1 MHQLPRQRHWSHL
14 HQDRPA
20 CLAITSA
27 SWRCP
32 NSGGAGARTPRSSGG
47 FRVRSPG
54 HSHHKSCV
62 HMRGGTCAAA
72 SSANTDPG
80 VILVCTILPMPLV
93 SGATAADFHVVRL
106 LGCGQIGELYL
117 VEHPRLPRQYALKI
131 LSADVS
137 TDPEY
142 RFRFSQ
148 ESARAAALWHPN
160 LVSLYDRGEFEDR
173 LWLSMDYVDGTDAA
187 QLLTDTYPD
196 GMPADMV
203 IEIVSAIADAL
214 DYAHEQGL
222 VHGYVNPSNILL
234 TNSESARRR
243 ILLTGFGISRRA
255 DEINSLT
262 RANLGIGTVSYAA
275 PEQLIDDSIDGRAD
289 QYALAGTAFHLLTG
303 SPPFQHMNPTV
314 VISKSLNEPP
324 PRPSDVKPE
333 LIHFEAPFA
342 RALMKAPNE
351 RFEQCRDFA
360 KALEARCSLK
370 LSTRNGGAAAL
381 VTVPKTDNGAP
392 TEPPL
397 SPLPAGAAAVPAPPA
412 ATVAPPPA
420 AAVAPRPAA
429 TAPAPRLPKSARPSP
444 HQMSYL
450 RLMSTMPPRSRKMTR
465 GALRPTTVR
474 RRRAIAGDCSSAG
487 LVVTIMAVA
496 VGGLLGV
503 MALLSASEPDDTSP
517 NVETSSSVTK
527 VPPPRTAPATAIP
540 PPMVTAPAPAITTPP
555 KPTPPLAATTA
566 PPPSTS
572 SAPPSTTLATTA
584 PPTTWST
591 PPSRT
596 VATTSKPHSP
606 SPTTSTSPAGLDT
619 RPAVGMPC
627 GPEGTTATSNSGAP
641 VVCLNT
647 PADPPGNHPEGDPNA
662 SGHFSTLITSS
673 TERRR
678 SHYTPVGA
686 RSLQVGAL

>member
-1 MHQLPRQRHWSHL
+1 
-14 HQDRPA
+14 
-20 CLAITSA
+20 
-27 SWRCP
+27 
-32 NSGGAGARTPRSSGG
+32 
-47 FRVRSPG
+47 
-54 HSHHKSCV
+54 
-62 HMRGGTCAAA
+62 
-72 SSANTDPG
+72 
-80 VILVCTILPMPLV
+80 MPLV

-106 LGCGQIGELYL
+106 LGRGQIGELYL

-148 ESARAAALWHPN
+148 ESARAAALWHPH

-203 IEIVSAIADAL
+203 IEIVYAIADAL

-333 LIHFEAPFA
+333 LIYFDAPFA

-360 KALEARCSLK
+360 KALEARGSLK
-370 LSTRNGGAAAL
+370 LFTRNAGAAAL

-397 SPLPAGAAAVPAPPA
+397 SPLPARAAAEPAPPA
-412 ATVAPPPA
+412 ATVASPPAAAVAPPPA
-420 AAVAPRPAA
+420 ATVAPRPAA
-429 TAPAPRLPKSARPSP
+429 TAPAPAAAEVGEAVAPPDVLPETDVDDAITFAENDAWSAATDDSS
-444 HQMSYL
+444 MAS
-450 RLMSTMPPRSRKMTR
+450 
-465 GALRPTTVR
+465 R
-474 RRRAIAGDCSSAG
+474 RRRRLHMAG

-503 MALLSASEPDDTSP
+503 MALRSASESDDTSP

-540 PPMVTAPAPAITTPP
+540 PPMVTAPAPVITTPP
-555 KPTPPLAATTA
+555 KPTPSLAETTA
-566 PPPSTS
+566 PPATW
-572 SAPPSTTLATTA
+572 SAPPATTVATTTA
-584 PPTTWST
+584 PPTTSSAPTWT
-591 PPSRT
+591 T
-596 VATTSKPHSP
+596 VTTTTKPHSP
-606 SPTTSTSPAGLDT
+606 PPTTSTTPADLDT

-647 PADPPGNHPEGDPNA
+647 PGGSAWGPLGG
-662 SGHFSTLITSS
+662 
-673 TERRR
+673 
-678 SHYTPVGA
+678 
-686 RSLQVGAL
+686 

>member
-1 MHQLPRQRHWSHL
+1 
-14 HQDRPA
+14 
-20 CLAITSA
+20 
-27 SWRCP
+27 
-32 NSGGAGARTPRSSGG
+32 
-47 FRVRSPG
+47 
-54 HSHHKSCV
+54 
-62 HMRGGTCAAA
+62 
-72 SSANTDPG
+72 
-80 VILVCTILPMPLV
+80 MPLV

-106 LGCGQIGELYL
+106 LGRGQIGELYL

-392 TEPPL
+392 TEPPS

-429 TAPAPRLPKSARPSP
+429 TAPAPAAAEVGEAVAPPDVLPETDVDDATAFTENDAWSAATDDSS
-444 HQMSYL
+444 MA
-450 RLMSTMPPRSRKMTR
+450 SRH
-465 GALRPTTVR
+465 R
-474 RRRAIAGDCSSAG
+474 RRLLMAG

-503 MALLSASEPDDTSP
+503 MALRSASESDDTSP
-517 NVETSSSVTK
+517 SVETSSSVTK

-540 PPMVTAPAPAITTPP
+540 PPMVTAPAPVITTPP
-555 KPTPPLAATTA
+555 KPTPSLATTTA
-566 PPPSTS
+566 PPTTW
-572 SAPPSTTLATTA
+572 SAPPSTTVATTA
-584 PPTTWST
+584 PPTTWSA

-596 VATTSKPHSP
+596 VATTTKPHSP
-606 SPTTSTSPAGLDT
+606 PPTTSTSPAEVDT

-627 GPEGTTATSNSGAP
+627 GPEGTTATSNSGGP

-647 PADPPGNHPEGDPNA
+647 PGGSAWEPPGG
-662 SGHFSTLITSS
+662 
-673 TERRR
+673 
-678 SHYTPVGA
+678 
-686 RSLQVGAL
+686 

>member
-1 MHQLPRQRHWSHL
+1 
-14 HQDRPA
+14 
-20 CLAITSA
+20 
-27 SWRCP
+27 
-32 NSGGAGARTPRSSGG
+32 
-47 FRVRSPG
+47 
-54 HSHHKSCV
+54 
-62 HMRGGTCAAA
+62 
-72 SSANTDPG
+72 
-80 VILVCTILPMPLV
+80 MPLV

-106 LGCGQIGELYL
+106 LGRGQIGELYL

-275 PEQLIDDSIDGRAD
+275 PEQLINDSIDGRAD

-333 LIHFEAPFA
+333 LVYFEAPFA

-360 KALEARCSLK
+360 KALEARCSQK
-370 LSTRNGGAAAL
+370 LSTRNAGAAAI

-397 SPLPAGAAAVPAPPA
+397 PPLPARAAAVPAPPA

-420 AAVAPRPAA
+420 A
-429 TAPAPRLPKSARPSP
+429 TAPAPAAAEVGEAVAPPDVLPETDVDDATTIAENDAWSAATDDS
-444 HQMSYL
+444 
-450 RLMSTMPPRSRKMTR
+450 STAS
-465 GALRPTTVR
+465 R
-474 RRRAIAGDCSSAG
+474 RRRRLHSAG

-503 MALLSASEPDDTSP
+503 IALLSGSKPDDTSP

-555 KPTPPLAATTA
+555 IPTPPLAATTA
-566 PPPSTS
+566 PPTTS

-584 PPTTWST
+584 PPTTSSA

-596 VATTSKPHSP
+596 VATTTKPHSP
-606 SPTTSTSPAGLDT
+606 SPTTSTTPAGLDT

-647 PADPPGNHPEGDPNA
+647 PGGSAWEPPGG
-662 SGHFSTLITSS
+662 
-673 TERRR
+673 
-678 SHYTPVGA
+678 
-686 RSLQVGAL
+686 

>member
-1 MHQLPRQRHWSHL
+1 
-14 HQDRPA
+14 
-20 CLAITSA
+20 
-27 SWRCP
+27 
-32 NSGGAGARTPRSSGG
+32 
-47 FRVRSPG
+47 
-54 HSHHKSCV
+54 
-62 HMRGGTCAAA
+62 
-72 SSANTDPG
+72 
-80 VILVCTILPMPLV
+80 MPLV

-106 LGCGQIGELYL
+106 LGRGQIGELYL

-203 IEIVSAIADAL
+203 NEIVSAIADAL

-275 PEQLIDDSIDGRAD
+275 PEQLINDSIDGRAD

-333 LIHFEAPFA
+333 LVYFEAPFA

-360 KALEARCSLK
+360 KALEARCSQK
-370 LSTRNGGAAAL
+370 LSTRNAGAAAI

-397 SPLPAGAAAVPAPPA
+397 PPLPARAAAVPAPPAATIASPPA

-420 AAVAPRPAA
+420 A
-429 TAPAPRLPKSARPSP
+429 TAPAPAAAEVGEAVAPPDVLPETDVDDATTIAENDAWSAATDDS
-444 HQMSYL
+444 
-450 RLMSTMPPRSRKMTR
+450 STAS
-465 GALRPTTVR
+465 R
-474 RRRAIAGDCSSAG
+474 RRRRLHSAG

-503 MALLSASEPDDTSP
+503 IALLSGSKPDDTSP

-555 KPTPPLAATTA
+555 IPTPPLAATTA
-566 PPPSTS
+566 PPTTS

-584 PPTTWST
+584 PPTTSSA

-596 VATTSKPHSP
+596 VATTTKPHSP
-606 SPTTSTSPAGLDT
+606 SPTTSTTPAGLDT

-647 PADPPGNHPEGDPNA
+647 PGGSAWEPPGG
-662 SGHFSTLITSS
+662 
-673 TERRR
+673 
-678 SHYTPVGA
+678 
-686 RSLQVGAL
+686 

>member
-1 MHQLPRQRHWSHL
+1 
-14 HQDRPA
+14 
-20 CLAITSA
+20 
-27 SWRCP
+27 
-32 NSGGAGARTPRSSGG
+32 
-47 FRVRSPG
+47 
-54 HSHHKSCV
+54 
-62 HMRGGTCAAA
+62 
-72 SSANTDPG
+72 
-80 VILVCTILPMPLV
+80 MPLV

-106 LGCGQIGELYL
+106 LGRGQIGELYL

-142 RFRFSQ
+142 RFRFGQ

-289 QYALAGTAFHLLTG
+289 QYALASTAFHLLTG

-333 LIHFEAPFA
+333 LIYFDAPFA

-360 KALEARCSLK
+360 KALEARCSL
-370 LSTRNGGAAAL
+370 SC
-381 VTVPKTDNGAP
+381 
-392 TEPPL
+392 PPGTL
-397 SPLPAGAAAVPAPPA
+397 A
-412 ATVAPPPA
+412 
-420 AAVAPRPAA
+420 
-429 TAPAPRLPKSARPSP
+429 
-444 HQMSYL
+444 
-450 RLMSTMPPRSRKMTR
+450 PPRSSRCRRPIMER
-465 GALRPTTVR
+465 RPSRPYPRYQLGLRLYPLRRLRP
-474 RRRAIAGDCSSAG
+474 
-487 LVVTIMAVA
+487 
-496 VGGLLGV
+496 
-503 MALLSASEPDDTSP
+503 
-517 NVETSSSVTK
+517 
-527 VPPPRTAPATAIP
+527 
-540 PPMVTAPAPAITTPP
+540 
-555 KPTPPLAATTA
+555 
-566 PPPSTS
+566 
-572 SAPPSTTLATTA
+572 
-584 PPTTWST
+584 
-591 PPSRT
+591 
-596 VATTSKPHSP
+596 
-606 SPTTSTSPAGLDT
+606 
-619 RPAVGMPC
+619 
-627 GPEGTTATSNSGAP
+627 
-641 VVCLNT
+641 
-647 PADPPGNHPEGDPNA
+647 
-662 SGHFSTLITSS
+662 
-673 TERRR
+673 
-678 SHYTPVGA
+678 
-686 RSLQVGAL
+686 

>member
-1 MHQLPRQRHWSHL
+1 MRLVRVAARHPAEPVRERRAGLWLPGSL
-14 HQDRPA
+14 
-20 CLAITSA
+20 T
-27 SWRCP
+27 
-32 NSGGAGARTPRSSGG
+32 RT
-47 FRVRSPG
+47 FSPE
-54 HSHHKSCV
+54 SCV
-62 HMRGGTCAAA
+62 H
-72 SSANTDPG
+72 
-80 VILVCTILPMPLV
+80 ICTILPMPLV

-106 LGCGQIGELYL
+106 LGRGQIGELYL

-148 ESARAAALWHPN
+148 ESARAAALWHPH
-160 LVSLYDRGEFEDR
+160 LVSLHDRGEFEDR

-243 ILLTGFGISRRA
+243 ILLAGFGISRRA

-275 PEQLIDDSIDGRAD
+275 PEQLMDDSIDGRAD

-333 LIHFEAPFA
+333 LIYFDAPFA

-370 LSTRNGGAAAL
+370 LSTRNADAAPL
-381 VTVPKTDNGAP
+381 LTVPKTDNGAP

-397 SPLPAGAAAVPAPPA
+397 SPLPAGAAAVPAAPA
-412 ATVAPPPA
+412 AAVAPPPA

-429 TAPAPRLPKSARPSP
+429 TAPPPAAAEVGEAVAPPDVLPETDVDDANTIAENDAWSAAADDSS
-444 HQMSYL
+444 MAS
-450 RLMSTMPPRSRKMTR
+450 
-465 GALRPTTVR
+465 R
-474 RRRAIAGDCSSAG
+474 RRRRLHTAG
-487 LVVTIMAVA
+487 LAVTIMAVA

-503 MALLSASEPDDTSP
+503 MALRSASESDDRSP

-540 PPMVTAPAPAITTPP
+540 PPMVTAPAPVITTPP
-555 KPTPPLAATTA
+555 KPTPSLAATTA
-566 PPPSTS
+566 PPTTSYAPRST
-572 SAPPSTTLATTA
+572 
-584 PPTTWST
+584 
-591 PPSRT
+591 T
-596 VATTSKPHSP
+596 VATTTKPHSP
-606 SPTTSTSPAGLDT
+606 PPTTSTTPAGLDT

-641 VVCLNT
+641 VVCVNT
-647 PADPPGNHPEGDPNA
+647 PGGSAWEPPGG
-662 SGHFSTLITSS
+662 
-673 TERRR
+673 
-678 SHYTPVGA
+678 
-686 RSLQVGAL
+686 

>member
-1 MHQLPRQRHWSHL
+1 
-14 HQDRPA
+14 
-20 CLAITSA
+20 
-27 SWRCP
+27 
-32 NSGGAGARTPRSSGG
+32 
-47 FRVRSPG
+47 
-54 HSHHKSCV
+54 
-62 HMRGGTCAAA
+62 
-72 SSANTDPG
+72 
-80 VILVCTILPMPLV
+80 MPLV

-106 LGCGQIGELYL
+106 LGRGQIGELYL

-187 QLLTDTYPD
+187 QLLTDSYPD

-333 LIHFEAPFA
+333 LVYFEAPFA

-360 KALEARCSLK
+360 KALEARCSPK
-370 LSTRNGGAAAL
+370 LSTRNAGAAAI

-397 SPLPAGAAAVPAPPA
+397 PPLPARAAAVPAPPA

-420 AAVAPRPAA
+420 AEVGDSVTPPDVLPETDVDDANTFAENDAWSAA
-429 TAPAPRLPKSARPSP
+429 TDDS
-444 HQMSYL
+444 
-450 RLMSTMPPRSRKMTR
+450 STAS
-465 GALRPTTVR
+465 R
-474 RRRAIAGDCSSAG
+474 RRRRLHSAG

-503 MALLSASEPDDTSP
+503 IALLSGSKPDDTSP
-517 NVETSSSVTK
+517 GMSNLVLGDQS
-527 VPPPRTAPATAIP
+527 P
-540 PPMVTAPAPAITTPP
+540 
-555 KPTPPLAATTA
+555 AATNGTSDGHPAAHGHRSGSRDHDAPDTHTA
-566 PPPSTS
+566 VGSDDRVCAAIDLVCAAIDDFGDDR
-572 SAPPSTTLATTA
+572 SADDLVYAAIEDCGDDKQAAFAVTDDFDD
-584 PPTTWST
+584 
-591 PPSRT
+591 PSRPGYPACRRHALRPRGNDSHVELGRT
-596 VATTSKPHSP
+596 CRLPEHTRRIRLGTSRRV
-606 SPTTSTSPAGLDT
+606 TQ
-619 RPAVGMPC
+619 RI
-627 GPEGTTATSNSGAP
+627 GT
-641 VVCLNT
+641 LQH
-647 PADPPGNHPEGDPNA
+647 ADYFFYRA
-662 SGHFSTLITSS
+662 
-673 TERRR
+673 
-678 SHYTPVGA
+678 A
-686 RSLQVGAL
+686 

>member
-1 MHQLPRQRHWSHL
+1 
-14 HQDRPA
+14 
-20 CLAITSA
+20 
-27 SWRCP
+27 
-32 NSGGAGARTPRSSGG
+32 
-47 FRVRSPG
+47 
-54 HSHHKSCV
+54 
-62 HMRGGTCAAA
+62 
-72 SSANTDPG
+72 
-80 VILVCTILPMPLV
+80 MPLV

-106 LGCGQIGELYL
+106 LGRGQIGELYL

-203 IEIVSAIADAL
+203 NEIVSAIADAL

-275 PEQLIDDSIDGRAD
+275 PEQLINDSIDGRAD

-333 LIHFEAPFA
+333 LVYFEAPFA

-360 KALEARCSLK
+360 KALEARCSQK
-370 LSTRNGGAAAL
+370 LSTRNAGAAAI

-397 SPLPAGAAAVPAPPA
+397 PPLPARAAAVPAPPA

-420 AAVAPRPAA
+420 A
-429 TAPAPRLPKSARPSP
+429 TAPAPAAAEVGEAVAPPDVLPETDVDDATTIAENDAWSAATDDS
-444 HQMSYL
+444 
-450 RLMSTMPPRSRKMTR
+450 STAS
-465 GALRPTTVR
+465 R
-474 RRRAIAGDCSSAG
+474 RRRRLHSAG

-503 MALLSASEPDDTSP
+503 IALLSGSKPDDTSP

-555 KPTPPLAATTA
+555 IPTPPLAATTA
-566 PPPSTS
+566 PPTTS

-584 PPTTWST
+584 PPTTSSA

-596 VATTSKPHSP
+596 VATTTKPHSP
-606 SPTTSTSPAGLDT
+606 SPTTSTTPAGLDT

-647 PADPPGNHPEGDPNA
+647 PGGSAWQPPGG
-662 SGHFSTLITSS
+662 
-673 TERRR
+673 
-678 SHYTPVGA
+678 
-686 RSLQVGAL
+686 

>member
-1 MHQLPRQRHWSHL
+1 
-14 HQDRPA
+14 
-20 CLAITSA
+20 
-27 SWRCP
+27 
-32 NSGGAGARTPRSSGG
+32 
-47 FRVRSPG
+47 
-54 HSHHKSCV
+54 
-62 HMRGGTCAAA
+62 
-72 SSANTDPG
+72 
-80 VILVCTILPMPLV
+80 MPLV

-106 LGCGQIGELYL
+106 LGRGQIGELYL

-275 PEQLIDDSIDGRAD
+275 PEQLINDSIDGRAD

-333 LIHFEAPFA
+333 LVYFEAPFA

-360 KALEARCSLK
+360 KALEARCSQK
-370 LSTRNGGAAAL
+370 LSTRNAGAAAI

-397 SPLPAGAAAVPAPPA
+397 PPLPARAAAVPAPPA

-420 AAVAPRPAA
+420 A
-429 TAPAPRLPKSARPSP
+429 TAPAPAAAEVGEAVAPPDVLPETDVDDATTIAENDAWSAATDDS
-444 HQMSYL
+444 
-450 RLMSTMPPRSRKMTR
+450 STAS
-465 GALRPTTVR
+465 R
-474 RRRAIAGDCSSAG
+474 RRRRLHSAG

-503 MALLSASEPDDTSP
+503 IALLSGSKPDDTSP

-555 KPTPPLAATTA
+555 IPTPPLAATTA
-566 PPPSTS
+566 PPTTS

-584 PPTTWST
+584 PPTTSSA

-596 VATTSKPHSP
+596 VATTTEPHSP
-606 SPTTSTSPAGLDT
+606 SPPTSTTPAGLDT

-647 PADPPGNHPEGDPNA
+647 PGGSAWEPPGG
-662 SGHFSTLITSS
+662 
-673 TERRR
+673 
-678 SHYTPVGA
+678 
-686 RSLQVGAL
+686 

>member
-1 MHQLPRQRHWSHL
+1 MRLVRVAARHPAEPVRERRAGLVVSGFAHPDIVTTQRGSGCGWPRVCAG
-14 HQDRPA
+14 P
-20 CLAITSA
+20 SA
-27 SWRCP
+27 S
-32 NSGGAGARTPRSSGG
+32 
-47 FRVRSPG
+47 
-54 HSHHKSCV
+54 
-62 HMRGGTCAAA
+62 
-72 SSANTDPG
+72 TDPP
-80 VILVCTILPMPLV
+80 VHALACTILPMPLV

-106 LGCGQIGELYL
+106 LGRGQIGELYL

-303 SPPFQHMNPTV
+303 WPPFQHMNPTV
-314 VISKSLNEPP
+314 VISKSLNEPA

-333 LIHFEAPFA
+333 LVHFEAPFA

-351 RFEQCRDFA
+351 RFELCRDFA
-360 KALEARCSLK
+360 TALEARCSLK
-370 LSTRNGGAAAL
+370 LSTRNAGAAAL

-397 SPLPAGAAAVPAPPA
+397 PPLPARAAA
-412 ATVAPPPA
+412 VAPPPA
-420 AAVAPRPAA
+420 AAVAPPRAATVAPPRAATVAPRRAA
-429 TAPAPRLPKSARPSP
+429 TAPAPAAAEVGEAVAPPDVLPETDVDDADTFAENDAWSAATDDS
-444 HQMSYL
+444 
-450 RLMSTMPPRSRKMTR
+450 STAS
-465 GALRPTTVR
+465 R
-474 RRRAIAGDCSSAG
+474 RRRRLHTAG
-487 LVVTIMAVA
+487 LGVTIMAVA

-503 MALLSASEPDDTSP
+503 MALLSGSKPDDTSP
-517 NVETSSSVTK
+517 NIETSSSVTK
-527 VPPPRTAPATAIP
+527 VPPPRTSPATAIP
-540 PPMVTAPAPAITTPP
+540 PPMVTAPAPVITTPP
-555 KPTPPLAATTA
+555 KPTPSLAATTA
-566 PPPSTS
+566 PPTTS
-572 SAPPSTTLATTA
+572 YAPRSTTVATTA
-584 PPTTWST
+584 PPTTWSA
-591 PPSRT
+591 PPSTT
-596 VATTSKPHSP
+596 VATTTKPHSP
-606 SPTTSTSPAGLDT
+606 SPTTSTTPAGVDT

-627 GPEGTTATSNSGAP
+627 GPEGTTATSNSGGP

-647 PADPPGNHPEGDPNA
+647 PGGSAWEPPGG
-662 SGHFSTLITSS
+662 
-673 TERRR
+673 
-678 SHYTPVGA
+678 
-686 RSLQVGAL
+686 

>member
-1 MHQLPRQRHWSHL
+1 
-14 HQDRPA
+14 
-20 CLAITSA
+20 
-27 SWRCP
+27 
-32 NSGGAGARTPRSSGG
+32 
-47 FRVRSPG
+47 
-54 HSHHKSCV
+54 
-62 HMRGGTCAAA
+62 
-72 SSANTDPG
+72 
-80 VILVCTILPMPLV
+80 MPLV

-106 LGCGQIGELYL
+106 LGRGQIGELYL

-333 LIHFEAPFA
+333 LVYFEAPFA

-360 KALEARCSLK
+360 KALEARCSQK
-370 LSTRNGGAAAL
+370 LSTRNAGAAAI

-397 SPLPAGAAAVPAPPA
+397 PPLPARAAAVPAPPA

-420 AAVAPRPAA
+420 A
-429 TAPAPRLPKSARPSP
+429 TAPAPAAAEVGEAVAPPDVLPETDVDDATTIAENDAWSAATDDS
-444 HQMSYL
+444 
-450 RLMSTMPPRSRKMTR
+450 STAS
-465 GALRPTTVR
+465 R
-474 RRRAIAGDCSSAG
+474 RRRRLHSAG

-503 MALLSASEPDDTSP
+503 IALLSGSKPDDTSP

-555 KPTPPLAATTA
+555 IPTPPLAATTA
-566 PPPSTS
+566 PPTTS

-584 PPTTWST
+584 PPTTSSA

-596 VATTSKPHSP
+596 VATTTEPHSP
-606 SPTTSTSPAGLDT
+606 SPTTSTTPAGLDT
-619 RPAVGMPC
+619 RPAIGMPC

-647 PADPPGNHPEGDPNA
+647 PGGSAWEPPGG
-662 SGHFSTLITSS
+662 
-673 TERRR
+673 
-678 SHYTPVGA
+678 
-686 RSLQVGAL
+686 

>member
-1 MHQLPRQRHWSHL
+1 
-14 HQDRPA
+14 
-20 CLAITSA
+20 
-27 SWRCP
+27 
-32 NSGGAGARTPRSSGG
+32 
-47 FRVRSPG
+47 
-54 HSHHKSCV
+54 
-62 HMRGGTCAAA
+62 
-72 SSANTDPG
+72 
-80 VILVCTILPMPLV
+80 MPLV

-148 ESARAAALWHPN
+148 ESARAAALWHPH

-275 PEQLIDDSIDGRAD
+275 PEQLIDDSTDGRAD

-333 LIHFEAPFA
+333 LIYFDAPFA

-370 LSTRNGGAAAL
+370 LSTRNAGAAAL

-397 SPLPAGAAAVPAPPA
+397 SPLPARAAAVPAPPA

-420 AAVAPRPAA
+420 A
-429 TAPAPRLPKSARPSP
+429 TAPAPAAAEVGEAVAPPDVLPETDVDDANTFAENDAWRAATDDSSMAS
-444 HQMSYL
+444 
-450 RLMSTMPPRSRKMTR
+450 
-465 GALRPTTVR
+465 R
-474 RRRAIAGDCSSAG
+474 RRRRLHTAG

-503 MALLSASEPDDTSP
+503 MALRSSSESDDRSP
-517 NVETSSSVTK
+517 SVETSSSVTK

-540 PPMVTAPAPAITTPP
+540 PPMVTAPAPVITTPP
-555 KPTPPLAATTA
+555 KPTPSLAATTA
-566 PPPSTS
+566 PPATS
-572 SAPPSTTLATTA
+572 SAPPATTVATTTA
-584 PPTTWST
+584 PPTTSSAPTWT
-591 PPSRT
+591 T
-596 VATTSKPHSP
+596 VTTTTKPHSP
-606 SPTTSTSPAGLDT
+606 PPTTSTTPADLDT

-647 PADPPGNHPEGDPNA
+647 PGGSAWGPLGG
-662 SGHFSTLITSS
+662 
-673 TERRR
+673 
-678 SHYTPVGA
+678 
-686 RSLQVGAL
+686 

>member
-1 MHQLPRQRHWSHL
+1 
-14 HQDRPA
+14 
-20 CLAITSA
+20 
-27 SWRCP
+27 
-32 NSGGAGARTPRSSGG
+32 
-47 FRVRSPG
+47 
-54 HSHHKSCV
+54 
-62 HMRGGTCAAA
+62 
-72 SSANTDPG
+72 
-80 VILVCTILPMPLV
+80 MPLV

-106 LGCGQIGELYL
+106 LGRGQIGELYL

-142 RFRFSQ
+142 RFRFGQ

-333 LIHFEAPFA
+333 LIYFDAPFA

-360 KALEARCSLK
+360 KALEARCSQ
-370 LSTRNGGAAAL
+370 LSTRNAGAAAL

-397 SPLPAGAAAVPAPPA
+397 SPLPARAAAVPAPPA

-429 TAPAPRLPKSARPSP
+429 TAPAPAAAEVGEAVAPPDVLPETDVDDANTFAENDAWSAATDDSS
-444 HQMSYL
+444 M
-450 RLMSTMPPRSRKMTR
+450 
-465 GALRPTTVR
+465 ALR
-474 RRRAIAGDCSSAG
+474 RRRRLRTAG

-503 MALLSASEPDDTSP
+503 MALHSGSKSDDTSP

-540 PPMVTAPAPAITTPP
+540 PPMVTAPAPVITTPP
-555 KPTPPLAATTA
+555 KPTPSLE
-566 PPPSTS
+566 
-572 SAPPSTTLATTA
+572 ATTA
-584 PPTTWST
+584 PPTTWSA
-591 PPSRT
+591 PPSTT
-596 VATTSKPHSP
+596 VATTTKSHSP
-606 SPTTSTSPAGLDT
+606 SPTTSTTPAGVDT

-627 GPEGTTATSNSGAP
+627 GPEGTTATSNSGGP

-647 PADPPGNHPEGDPNA
+647 PGGSAWEPPGG
-662 SGHFSTLITSS
+662 
-673 TERRR
+673 
-678 SHYTPVGA
+678 
-686 RSLQVGAL
+686 

>member
-1 MHQLPRQRHWSHL
+1 
-14 HQDRPA
+14 
-20 CLAITSA
+20 
-27 SWRCP
+27 
-32 NSGGAGARTPRSSGG
+32 
-47 FRVRSPG
+47 
-54 HSHHKSCV
+54 
-62 HMRGGTCAAA
+62 
-72 SSANTDPG
+72 
-80 VILVCTILPMPLV
+80 
-93 SGATAADFHVVRL
+93 
-106 LGCGQIGELYL
+106 
-117 VEHPRLPRQYALKI
+117 
-131 LSADVS
+131 
-137 TDPEY
+137 
-142 RFRFSQ
+142 
-148 ESARAAALWHPN
+148 
-160 LVSLYDRGEFEDR
+160 
-173 LWLSMDYVDGTDAA
+173 
-187 QLLTDTYPD
+187 
-196 GMPADMV
+196 
-203 IEIVSAIADAL
+203 
-214 DYAHEQGL
+214 
-222 VHGYVNPSNILL
+222 VNPSNILL

-333 LIHFEAPFA
+333 LIYFDAPFA

-370 LSTRNGGAAAL
+370 LSTRNAGAAAL

-397 SPLPAGAAAVPAPPA
+397 SPLPARAAAVPAPPP

-429 TAPAPRLPKSARPSP
+429 TAPAPAAAEVGEAVAPPDVLPETDVDDANTFAENDAWSAATDDSS
-444 HQMSYL
+444 M
-450 RLMSTMPPRSRKMTR
+450 
-465 GALRPTTVR
+465 ALR
-474 RRRAIAGDCSSAG
+474 RRRRLHTAG

-496 VGGLLGV
+496 VSGLLGV
-503 MALLSASEPDDTSP
+503 MALGSGSKSDDTSP

-540 PPMVTAPAPAITTPP
+540 PPMVTAPAPVITTPP
-555 KPTPPLAATTA
+555 KPTPSLE
-566 PPPSTS
+566 
-572 SAPPSTTLATTA
+572 ATTA
-584 PPTTWST
+584 PPTTWSA
-591 PPSRT
+591 PPSTT
-596 VATTSKPHSP
+596 VATTTKSHSP
-606 SPTTSTSPAGLDT
+606 SPTTSTTPAGVDT

-627 GPEGTTATSNSGAP
+627 GPEGTTATSNSGGP

-647 PADPPGNHPEGDPNA
+647 PGGSAWEPPGG
-662 SGHFSTLITSS
+662 
-673 TERRR
+673 
-678 SHYTPVGA
+678 
-686 RSLQVGAL
+686 

>member
-1 MHQLPRQRHWSHL
+1 
-14 HQDRPA
+14 
-20 CLAITSA
+20 
-27 SWRCP
+27 
-32 NSGGAGARTPRSSGG
+32 
-47 FRVRSPG
+47 
-54 HSHHKSCV
+54 
-62 HMRGGTCAAA
+62 
-72 SSANTDPG
+72 
-80 VILVCTILPMPLV
+80 MPLV

-106 LGCGQIGELYL
+106 LGRGQIGELYL

-142 RFRFSQ
+142 RFRFGQ

-160 LVSLYDRGEFEDR
+160 LVSLHDRGEFEDR

-187 QLLTDTYPD
+187 QLLTDTYRD

-203 IEIVSAIADAL
+203 IEIVSAVADAL

-333 LIHFEAPFA
+333 LIYFDAPFA

-360 KALEARCSLK
+360 KALEARCSQ
-370 LSTRNGGAAAL
+370 LSTRNAGAATL

-397 SPLPAGAAAVPAPPA
+397 SPLPA
-412 ATVAPPPA
+412 
-420 AAVAPRPAA
+420 RAA
-429 TAPAPRLPKSARPSP
+429 TAPAPAAPEVGEAVAPPDVLPETDVDDANTFAENDAWSAATDDSS
-444 HQMSYL
+444 MGS
-450 RLMSTMPPRSRKMTR
+450 
-465 GALRPTTVR
+465 R
-474 RRRAIAGDCSSAG
+474 RRRRLHTAG
-487 LVVTIMAVA
+487 LVVTIVAVA

-503 MALLSASEPDDTSP
+503 MALRSGSTSDDTSP

-540 PPMVTAPAPAITTPP
+540 PPMVTAPAPVITTPP
-555 KPTPPLAATTA
+555 KPTPSFA
-566 PPPSTS
+566 
-572 SAPPSTTLATTA
+572 ATTA
-584 PPTTWST
+584 PPTTWSAPPST
-591 PPSRT
+591 TVATTAPPTTWSAPPSRT
-596 VATTSKPHSP
+596 VATTTKPHSP
-606 SPTTSTSPAGLDT
+606 SPTTSTTPAGVDA

-627 GPEGTTATSNSGAP
+627 GPEGTTATSNSGGP
-641 VVCLNT
+641 VVCINT
-647 PADPPGNHPEGDPNA
+647 PGGSAWEPPGG
-662 SGHFSTLITSS
+662 
-673 TERRR
+673 
-678 SHYTPVGA
+678 
-686 RSLQVGAL
+686 